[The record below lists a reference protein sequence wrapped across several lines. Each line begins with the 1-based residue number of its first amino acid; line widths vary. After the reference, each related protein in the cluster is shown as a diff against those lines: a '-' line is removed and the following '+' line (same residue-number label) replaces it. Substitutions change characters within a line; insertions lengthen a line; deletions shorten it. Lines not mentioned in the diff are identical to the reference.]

1 MLVNLTESQLNK
13 IIEALEK
20 QPEQVNDKYSLLAYL
35 KLVRL
40 NRSTNQQ
47 PVLDDIPF

>member
-13 IIEALEK
+13 IIELLEK
-20 QPEQVNDKYSLLAYL
+20 QPEQVEDEYSLLAYL